1 MWSQCNY
8 DTLLDTKQSIWHL
21 YTMLNGNSIFS
32 LLYMNS
38 HNSIQ
43 PQIDRKIRIL
53 QLVPEKQ
60 CSYEKKFK
68 KKDLIAWQSKM
79 RYGPGVLVFV

>member
-1 MWSQCNY
+1 ME
-8 DTLLDTKQSIWHL
+8 IA
-21 YTMLNGNSIFS
+21 FS
-32 LLYMNS
+32 LYSMNS

-43 PQIDRKIRIL
+43 PQIDGKIRIL

-60 CSYEKKFK
+60 CSYEKKLIK

-79 RYGPGVLVFV
+79 MYGPGVLVFF